1 MSYIEFLCQVEV
13 EYANGNVYKLPAE
26 FLRIYSPAADSKI
39 RSVAGEKVIVRQ
51 NRSFF
56 PIPTI
61 QESKILKKIK
71 KDKIK
76 FIFF

>member
-61 QESKILKKIK
+61 QESKILKKNLR
-71 KDKIK
+71 
-76 FIFF
+76 